1 MREALIGRGVGRER
15 TTHDTDDSESAHGAH
30 RERTAP
36 RSQRPNALPARP
48 QRPGARIWHA
58 PRVVDSD
65 AAFEWRGACY
75 HPGNLFERRHQ
86 VLSTRSLH
94 VRRCVWLRG
103 HPRRIP
109 RRGCRGVL
117 LRHKTPIGSNG
128 WSRAEDPRLPVHH
141 AGKPRLGAPRWWETG
156 GRLSP
161 GDGCQRWLSVS
172 GARQGWA
179 VCPAPQDASG
189 ADEREGAG
197 RPGSRR
203 GGGAP

>member
-1 MREALIGRGVGRER
+1 MP
-15 TTHDTDDSESAHGAH
+15 S
-30 RERTAP
+30 P
-36 RSQRPNALPARP
+36 RSPSAQERAYCMARSYDS
-48 QRPGARIWHA
+48 REGCHGKAGEE
-58 PRVVDSD
+58 RVITLV
-65 AAFEWRGACY
+65 
-75 HPGNLFERRHQ
+75 NLFERFRHAHRRA
-86 VLSTRSLH
+86 LIAISTRSLH

-103 HPRRIP
+103 HARRIP
-109 RRGCRGVL
+109 GRGCRGVL
-117 LRHKTPIGSNG
+117 LRPKTPIGGNG
-128 WSRAEDPRLPVHH
+128 WSRAEDPWLPVHH

-161 GDGCQRWLSVS
+161 GDGCQGWLSVS

-179 VCPAPQDASG
+179 VCPASQDASG